1 MYRAPGAKALADVSP
16 EAADFVDPLTPG
28 TVLVGV
34 GMLCDG
40 VTETDGDG
48 TVELDAALR
57 TSASAGDA
65 GETDEPSPCATGLG
79 VELRLGMAL
88 GVTDGE
94 SPGVFVPLGEAVTH
108 GLFVGVAVDI
118 FPGIVG
124 EVVELFELFI
134 EDDTAGTLDEE
145 FELLGLTV
153 GIGELVWDPLSEIQG
168 LVDEAAA
175 TPG

>member
-34 GMLCDG
+34 GVLCDG
-40 VTETDGDG
+40 VTETDGVG

-57 TSASAGDA
+57 TSARAGEA

-79 VELRLGMAL
+79 VELTLGMAL

-94 SPGVFVPLGEAVTH
+94 SPGVFPPLGDAVTH

-134 EDDTAGTLDEE
+134 EADTSGTFDEE
-145 FELLGLTV
+145 IELFGLAV
-153 GIGELVWDPLSEIQG
+153 GIGEFVWDPLSEIQG
-168 LVDEAAA
+168 FVDDAPA